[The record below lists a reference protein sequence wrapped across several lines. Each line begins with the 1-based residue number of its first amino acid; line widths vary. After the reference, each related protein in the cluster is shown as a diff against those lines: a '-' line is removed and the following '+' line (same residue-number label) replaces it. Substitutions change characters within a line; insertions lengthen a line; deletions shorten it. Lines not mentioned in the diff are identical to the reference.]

1 MGTAEGCR
9 EVLRSPPPRREKSG
23 WDVTLGCH
31 APAPPGPHRRARYH
45 EHEQGPGGSRG
56 ADIEISA
63 WVASSN
69 DAVMTSA
76 TRAPACDSRPRG
88 TVLLVDDDPL
98 VLRAFRRQLD
108 AQGHRVVC
116 AEDGCQVPELIRRE
130 RFDAIVTDIS
140 MAGLDGFGVLRAAH
154 EHDPDLP
161 VVLVT
166 GGASLDAAIRAL
178 DLGAHRFLL
187 KPIDRDVL
195 AGAVV
200 AAIAHR
206 RDALAGRRAR
216 ELAAELERTAAV
228 RACLF
233 DDFTRAIDG
242 LWMAFQPIVRHS
254 DRGLFGYEA
263 LVRSAHAPMAG
274 PGEILQTA
282 EQLGRLGELGRAI
295 HGRVAQAARAAPAGA
310 AIFVN
315 LHPWDLRDEGLFAA
329 RSPLAGI
336 ADRVVLEITE
346 RASLDHVPDL
356 RGRIDALRRQ
366 GFRIAVDDLGAG
378 YAGLSWVADL
388 APDVVKVDMSLIRGV
403 DRDPTRAR
411 LVRAISELCAE
422 LRIRTVA
429 EGVET
434 PAERD
439 ALSAIGC
446 DLMQGF
452 LFARPAATFAMPVF

>member
-1 MGTAEGCR
+1 MQGATNTR
-9 EVLRSPPPRREKSG
+9 WR
-23 WDVTLGCH
+23 
-31 APAPPGPHRRARYH
+31 APAR
-45 EHEQGPGGSRG
+45 
-56 ADIEISA
+56 
-63 WVASSN
+63 VAQTLKSVAGVDSSN
-69 DAVMTSA
+69 YVATASA
-76 TRAPACDSRPRG
+76 TRAPAGDPKGRG
-88 TVLLVDDDPL
+88 AVLLVDDDPC
-98 VLRAFRRQLD
+98 VLSAFRRQLG
-108 AQGHRVVC
+108 AQGHRIVC
-116 AEDGCQVPELIRRE
+116 AEDGALVPQLIRSQP
-130 RFDAIVTDIS
+130 FDAIVTDIA
-140 MAGLDGFGVLRAAH
+140 MAGLDGFGVLRAVH

-187 KPIDRDVL
+187 KPLDRDVL
-195 AGAVV
+195 SGAVR

-206 RDALAGRRAR
+206 REALAARRAR
-216 ELAAELERTAAV
+216 ELAAEMDRSAAV
-228 RACLF
+228 RASLF
-233 DDFTRAIDG
+233 DDFTLAIGG

-274 PGEILQTA
+274 PGEIIQAA

-295 HGRVAQAARAAPAGA
+295 HGRVAQAARGAPEDA

-315 LHPWDLRDEGLFAA
+315 LHPWDLRDEGLLAPS
-329 RSPLAGI
+329 SPLAGI

-346 RASLDHVPDL
+346 RASLEHVPDL
-356 RGRIDALRRQ
+356 RPRIDALRRQ

-403 DRDPTRAR
+403 DRDPTRQR
-411 LVRAISELCAE
+411 LVRAIAELCTE

-452 LFARPAATFAMPVF
+452 LFARPAAAFARPVF